1 MKKAICIAS
10 ATALLFTGSAAVI
23 GAELEYQTAVAGAY
37 HITSDMIFGIDDS
50 SISADWIVDNIYTY
64 DGITDNEELSR
75 LASACT
81 ATYTIDLGEETP
93 VIFGT
98 YRVFITG
105 NAGDAFG
112 GITVYG
118 SNDDI
123 SYTELGGSAELEGG
137 TWNDIALQTSAAYRY
152 IKVETEDEEIVYTE
166 SSDTAETT
174 VGSTDDDSGESEVS
188 EATQEPEAEGYTA
201 ARTVKAVFIEAS
213 PAEDGENTS
222 STQIGGGVGASGAL
236 GFFGSKFPDCR
247 GHWAEEIIVQCTDR
261 NLLDGYDDGNF
272 YPDNPVT
279 AAEFAKLYSAWQSKF
294 YIVNDG
300 YWAMPYIRDLLD
312 KGIFEKNDYSDY
324 SAYMTRE
331 MCAKAVIN
339 SLTGEYFPSDLGQF
353 REYITDIDEADSAC
367 ADYVLKAYISGI
379 MSGYDDGS
387 FDPKGYVTRAEI
399 LTIINRAMNE
409 DQRDIPEIAA
419 AATGAAETQTYYT
432 AAVQVRKSTSANS
445 MNFRLYGAN
454 SKYMTEDD
462 PGSGLK
468 VYDEFQGAQGMAFLM
483 RYDLSDIIERED
495 SLTSI
500 KLIIN
505 RHSNGDIPIGLFWY
519 EYKLSTLDWNQSGYS
534 QVVNNSAVAGEDKSL
549 YNSVVDNIS
558 AILPT
563 WGNIEGAVPQ
573 EEKVQPFVQAE
584 LKDNQYVF
592 ELSLDEL
599 KAHMNEDNIVEFFA
613 TTVNYDRYGMEKD
626 NKPRCYTAGELA
638 PQLYCTF
645 DTGEGGS
652 SRIELNPDEAELF
665 GGMLN
670 VEETDGIKN
679 LGNFTKD
686 QKITYRF
693 NASGAGTY
701 KMTINYAAN
710 QGSGGG
716 TARIIMNG
724 SETEHS
730 FAETG
735 SWTTYVYEDVGTYEL
750 KAGENTLEIADKAI
764 TSTYLINIRE
774 IILEKVN

>member
-1 MKKAICIAS
+1 MKKAISIA
-10 ATALLFTGSAAVI
+10 AALALLAAGSGITAANAA
-23 GAELEYQTAVAGAY
+23 GMENSAAVAGAY
-37 HITSDMIFGIDDS
+37 EITADMIFGIDDS
-50 SISADWIVDNIYTY
+50 SISAEWIAENIYTY
-64 DGITDNEELSR
+64 DNITDDTDLSK
-75 LASACT
+75 LAAACT
-81 ATYTIDLGEETP
+81 AVYTIDIGEEQP

-98 YRVFITG
+98 YRAFI
-105 NAGDAFG
+105 AGSSGDTARG
-112 GITVYG
+112 VTIYG

-123 SYTELGGSAELEGG
+123 SYTEIGKAAQLECGE
-137 TWNDIALQTSAAYRY
+137 WNDITLRADAAYRY
-152 IKVETEDEEIVYTE
+152 IKVEADKENMVYTE
-166 SSDTAETT
+166 SSGGVETTGGSSEDESDGDSELAEATAAPETGGAET
-174 VGSTDDDSGESEVS
+174 
-188 EATQEPEAEGYTA
+188 
-201 ARTVKAVFIEAS
+201 ARTVKAVFIETQVS
-213 PAEDGENTS
+213 DDDTS
-222 STQIGGGVGASGAL
+222 TGATQIGGGVGASGAL

-247 GHWAEEIIVQCTDR
+247 GHWAEEIIVECTDR

-279 AAEFAKLYSAWQSKF
+279 AAEFSKLYSAWQSTF

-300 YWAMPYIRDLLD
+300 YWAMPYIRDMLD
-312 KGIFEKNDYSDY
+312 KGIFENSDYSDY
-324 SAYMTRE
+324 GAYMTRE
-331 MCAKAVIN
+331 MCAKAIIN
-339 SLTGEYFPSDLGQF
+339 SLTGEYFPSELEQF
-353 REYITDIDEADSAC
+353 RQYITDIDSADEGC

-409 DQRDIPEIAA
+409 DQRAIPETVAGIS
-419 AATGAAETQTYYT
+419 TEAAETQTYYT

-468 VYDEFQGAQGMAFLM
+468 LYDEFQGAQGMAFLM
-483 RYDLSDIIERED
+483 RFDLSDIIERED

-500 KLIIN
+500 KFIIN
-505 RHSNGDIPIGLFWY
+505 RHSNGEIPIGLFWY

-563 WGNIEGAVPQ
+563 WGDIDGAVPQ
-573 EEKVQPFVQAE
+573 EEKVQPFAQAE

-638 PQLYCTF
+638 PQIYCTF
-645 DTGEGGS
+645 DTGE
-652 SRIELNPDEAELF
+652 
-665 GGMLN
+665 
-670 VEETDGIKN
+670 
-679 LGNFTKD
+679 
-686 QKITYRF
+686 
-693 NASGAGTY
+693 
-701 KMTINYAAN
+701 
-710 QGSGGG
+710 
-716 TARIIMNG
+716 
-724 SETEHS
+724 SES
-730 FAETG
+730 
-735 SWTTYVYEDVGTYEL
+735 
-750 KAGENTLEIADKAI
+750 
-764 TSTYLINIRE
+764 
-774 IILEKVN
+774 